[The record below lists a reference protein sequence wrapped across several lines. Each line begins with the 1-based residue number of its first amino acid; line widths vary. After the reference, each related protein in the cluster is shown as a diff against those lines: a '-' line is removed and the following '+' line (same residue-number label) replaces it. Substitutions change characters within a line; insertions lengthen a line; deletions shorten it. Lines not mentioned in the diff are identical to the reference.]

1 MITTCCGGSLS
12 PLIGYGCH
20 VHLGVVVVEVPVEGL
35 GDAGQELW
43 ASIHAERSVSGPH
56 KPLVL
61 NACRIA
67 DNLERISGE
76 LAVSGLTTVNA
87 RGDVVANPLLVEHRQ
102 QLATMRQV
110 LQSLG
115 IEKLLEVV
123 KESSFKDQLA
133 EARKAREAAKLAV
146 SGG

>member
-1 MITTCCGGSLS
+1 M
-12 PLIGYGCH
+12 
-20 VHLGVVVVEVPVEGL
+20 
-35 GDAGQELW
+35 
-43 ASIHAERSVSGPH
+43 
-56 KPLVL
+56 
-61 NACRIA
+61 
-67 DNLERISGE
+67 
-76 LAVSGLTTVNA
+76 SGLTTVNA